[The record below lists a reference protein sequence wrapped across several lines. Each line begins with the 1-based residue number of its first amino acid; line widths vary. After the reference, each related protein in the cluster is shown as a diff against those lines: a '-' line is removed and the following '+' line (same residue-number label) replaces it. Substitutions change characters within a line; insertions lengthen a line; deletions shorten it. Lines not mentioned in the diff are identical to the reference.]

1 MIYSVL
7 LKIRRKVRAK
17 VRKIIINV
25 LELQDFDKSN
35 FKFKGINVSIKYSC
49 SLLNCENISLY
60 DNVKLN
66 LGVVIQPGIHEVSIG
81 KNSLVN
87 QYSCIYGYAL
97 IGENVM
103 IAPHVMLAGGFHNT
117 SRTDIPIM
125 LQGDGSKGPIIIED
139 DVWIGANSII
149 MDGVTIG
156 KGSVIGAGSVVT
168 KNIQPYTIAFG
179 NPAKIF
185 KSRI

>member
-7 LKIRRKVRAK
+7 SKIRRKVRAK
-17 VRKIIINV
+17 LQKIIINL
-25 LELQDFDKSN
+25 LELQNFDKSN
-35 FKFKGINVSIKYSC
+35 FKFKGSNVSIKYNC
-49 SLLNCENISLY
+49 SLFNTESISLY

-66 LGVVIQPGIHEVSIG
+66 LGVIIQPGLHEVSIG

-87 QYSCIYGYAL
+87 QYSCIYGHAL

-103 IAPHVMLAGGFHNT
+103 IAPHVMLAGGYHNT

-139 DVWIGANSII
+139 DVWIGANTVI

-168 KNIQPYTIAFG
+168 KNIEPYKIAFG
-179 NPAKIF
+179 NPAKIS